1 MKKFGFAVLA
11 MALAFAI
18 APQSAK
24 ADPITGSIA
33 ISGLG
38 DTWTSQPGGGISFN
52 DPIGEIVLVSG
63 TGTLSSVPS
72 ILNVATSKVNGF
84 SFANPEAS
92 PASGLLF
99 SIDGGYATFTMVGA
113 VDVVTD
119 NGTFLNVTG
128 SGWLTENG
136 YSQTFAT
143 FDLTSTDN
151 TLTGFTIAST
161 VTPEPGSL
169 FLLGTGLLGLAV
181 ILFRTAKQPR
191 PMLRW

>member
-24 ADPITGSIA
+24 ADPITGA
-33 ISGLG
+33 VLVQGAF
-38 DTWTSQPGGGISFN
+38 DTWNQTGISFSG
-52 DPIGEIVLVSG
+52 DPVVLAVGEGSLFGGVGV
-63 TGTLSSVPS
+63 
-72 ILNVATSKVNGF
+72 VNGF
-84 SFANPEAS
+84 NFASAN
-92 PASGLLF
+92 GTQLF
-99 SIDGGYATFTMVGA
+99 SVTDLLKLESFTIAGA
-113 VDVVTD
+113 VDVVT
-119 NGTFLNVTG
+119 NSISPAFLNVTG
-128 SGWLTENG
+128 YGWLNETG
-136 YSQTFAT
+136 YSSTFAT

-151 TLTGFTIAST
+151 VITGFTIAASP
-161 VTPEPGSL
+161 TPEPGSL